1 MTDRM
6 KLGLSGTMRIAF
18 DEDDYIFEISA
29 NSSYGD
35 VTFKLA
41 EDLISVN
48 DEEKKSIEFH
58 MSRED
63 LRELGKQ
70 LMTAADIL
78 CG

>member
-18 DEDDYIFEISA
+18 EEDDYIFEISSI
-29 NSSYGD
+29 SSYGD
-35 VTFKLA
+35 VTFKLT
-41 EDLISVN
+41 EDLIAGN
-48 DEEKKSIEFH
+48 DEHKKSIEFY

-70 LMTAADIL
+70 FMIAADTL